1 MSFSRTLAT
10 SVDCQGAAG
19 VKHSQWHEWQVDGL
33 MVRPV
38 AIGRKCKRYPV
49 QEVQAVIDARIGG
62 ASDDQIK
69 QLVVK
74 LHAERVNLLD
84 QVRRAA

>member
-10 SVDCQGAAG
+10 SIDCQSAAG

-38 AIGRKCKRYPV
+38 AIGPRCRRYPA

-69 QLVVK
+69 LLVAK
-74 LHAERVNLLD
+74 LHAD
-84 QVRRAA
+84 RAQLGVSA